1 MKPGMWWGLLVA
13 AVVVSVAVVGV
24 PVFLIQPFRDQSE
37 ADLALSHAMR
47 AASSLV
53 TVATLLVA
61 AVAAWNLG
69 RTLAGWRRAVPLAAL
84 LLVAMTAWFARQ
96 NHFEWMFAPLPNGSY
111 VRAAQADFV
120 RPDDL
125 VLGVV
130 LNGDAVAYPVNQLAY
145 HHVVNDEVGGV
156 PIAATY

>member
-1 MKPGMWWGLLVA
+1 MKPGMWWALLVA

-24 PVFLIQPFRDQSE
+24 PVFLIQPFRDQTE
-37 ADLALSHAMR
+37 ADLALSFTLR
-47 AASSLV
+47 AASALV

-61 AVAAWNLG
+61 AVAAWKLD
-69 RTLAGWRRAVPLAAL
+69 RTLAGWRRAVPLIAL
-84 LLVAMTAWFARQ
+84 LLVAVTAWFARQ

-111 VRAAQADFV
+111 VRAAQADFIQ
-120 RPDDL
+120 PEDM

-130 LNGDAVAYPVNQLAY
+130 INGDAVAYPVNQLAY